1 MNFSELSISYQ
12 YRSDDESGNIVRD
25 FYNPVLSL
33 AKEYKRAVGYF
44 TSGSLISVAK
54 GMSKFIKN
62 GGQMKLIASP
72 KLNEMDI
79 EAITKGYKARNTV
92 IEEALIREME
102 NNITPFMEERY
113 NYLAWLI
120 YKRQLDIKIAVVKR
134 DLLSGIYHEKIGI
147 VKDENGH
154 KIAFSGSLNETEGG
168 LINNFESIDV
178 FCSWNPSEEA
188 RIEKKELDFDN
199 LWNNQTTK
207 LEVIDFPEALKKKI
221 LNYKKYTF
229 ESVDSEI
236 SVKEAKS
243 VIKSDY
249 YPTIPTQFNIRD
261 YQQNAIKSWFR
272 NECQGLLEMATGTG
286 KTVTALSAI
295 AKLGEVTRRLAVV
308 IVCPYTHLV
317 DQWVKDIKLF
327 NMSPIVAYRSK
338 SVWED
343 DLANYIAA
351 FNSGVLNHFCLITT
365 NATFATTTMQRVIS
379 SLIGDVVFV
388 ADEAHHLG
396 AEISRKYL
404 NGNFPYRL
412 ALSATPNRWFDDV
425 GTSEL
430 INYFGGKVVFEFG
443 LNRAIGKFLTEYYY
457 YPHIII
463 LDEDESDKYF
473 KITRKIVKLYIK
485 DDQNKD
491 DTKSLEGLLIER
503 ARIINHARNKM
514 VKLKEIMQEH
524 KDESH
529 NIVYC
534 GDSNVDGEKQID
546 AVVKI
551 LGTGLKMK
559 VHTFTSREDGKIRKK
574 LLDRFESGELQ
585 TLVAIKCL
593 DEGVDV
599 PATQRAF
606 ILASSTNPREFI
618 QRRGRVLRKHPNK
631 KYSYIHDFIVIPRK
645 LDEVK
650 FIEPSVFNIE
660 RNMIKRELKRFS
672 EFADLALNGPI
683 AHQTLNEIKH
693 AYNLLDI

>member
-12 YRSDDESGNIVRD
+12 YRSDDDGGNIIRD

-44 TSGSLISVAK
+44 TSGSLISVVK

-102 NNITPFMEERY
+102 NNITPFTEERY

-147 VKDENGH
+147 VKDEIGH

-199 LWNNQTTK
+199 LWNNQTAK

-243 VIKSDY
+243 VIKHDY

-286 KTVTALSAI
+286 KTITALSAI

-327 NMSPIVAYRSK
+327 NMSPIVAYRSR
-338 SVWED
+338 SLWEE

-365 NATFATTTMQRVIS
+365 NATFTSNTMQKVIG

-430 INYFGGKVVFEFG
+430 IDYFGGKVVFEFG

-463 LDEDESDKYF
+463 LDEDESDMYF
-473 KITRKIVKLYIK
+473 QITRKIMKLYIK
-485 DDQNKD
+485 EDKKHDDS
-491 DTKSLEGLLIER
+491 KSLEGLLIER

-546 AVVKI
+546 AVVKL
-551 LGTGLKMK
+551 LGTDLKMK

-645 LDEVK
+645 LEEIK

-683 AHQTLNEIKH
+683 AHQTLTEIKH
-693 AYNLLDI
+693 SYNLLDI